1 MSFCLGKR
9 FLVGGRTDGPQ
20 SPGRM
25 RSAKEVRMGRPTKA
39 EPRTKQLNLSLT
51 ATEFERVKQRAEMV
65 GMRPVHFGRAL
76 VLDEN
81 TKRSKTI
88 TSDNALGRLIYTQLS
103 RIGNNLNQLVRH
115 VHRYGGPP
123 PADLEPLLHDIRRLL
138 SSGGAR

>member
-1 MSFCLGKR
+1 MAPN
-9 FLVGGRTDGPQ
+9 PQ
-20 SPGRM
+20 DACALPR
-25 RSAKEVRMGRPTKA
+25 EVTMGRPAKT

-51 ATEFERVKQRAEMV
+51 AFEFERIKERAKAV

-81 TKRSKTI
+81 TKVSKT
-88 TSDNALGRLIYTQLS
+88 TPPDNYLGRLIYTQLS

-123 PADLEPLLHDIRRLL
+123 PADLEPLLRDIRRLL
-138 SSGGAR
+138 SRGIAR